1 MIVHCTDMRDSRD
14 CGVEDEPLLVLGVEV
29 EVLHLLLPI
38 EQPQA
43 DLIPVRGP
51 APELELEGGQKMTYK
66 QKKCTKP
73 DTNQLQDNLEQD
85 TFVELTKAL

>member
-1 MIVHCTDMRDSRD
+1 MIHERLTLLWCTLVYTVQYKCTLYSMSVHCTDMRDSRD

-29 EVLHLLLPI
+29 EVLHLLLPV

-66 QKKCTKP
+66 
-73 DTNQLQDNLEQD
+73 
-85 TFVELTKAL
+85 